1 MANDMRSAII
11 ASGTI
16 ALLAL
21 TACGSPGTPVVPAP
35 PQTAGGETGSTL
47 KQASNVYYRDF
58 SDGDPQEGLPV
69 ALFFHQVAD
78 PFSQRSDRSLRQWY
92 ASGSVNIS
100 TLRLD
105 AGVASGMTLKY
116 SVLLPDTFVF
126 LNASGSKISSILH
139 PTPEELRALLS
150 R

>member
-1 MANDMRSAII
+1 MATDMRRAIV

-16 ALLAL
+16 VSLSLA
-21 TACGSPGTPVVPAP
+21 ACGSPGTPAVPAS
-35 PQTAGGETGSTL
+35 PQEASVETGSTL

-58 SDGDPQEGLPV
+58 AEGDPQEGLPV
-69 ALFFHQVAD
+69 ALFFYQVAD
-78 PFSQRSDRSLRQWY
+78 PFSQRSDRYLRQWY
-92 ASGSVNIS
+92 ASGAVSVS

-105 AGVASGMTLKY
+105 AGAASGMTLQY
-116 SVLLPDTFVF
+116 SVLLPDTFVL